1 MGSFK
6 LFGFYIR
13 LPFLLFWMTELLV
26 CMGAVQ
32 LAALIRF
39 AASPLAIEETLPSLN
54 LATVVFGVVMT
65 ISLVAFGLYQAHF
78 RGGALGVLMRIALG
92 FIAGSIALMMIFYL
106 FPETYMG
113 RGVTGIAIVV
123 SFFTIGTI
131 RPLFLP
137 LVEQDTLKR
146 RIAVIGTGQT
156 AATILRRLRRR
167 ADRRG
172 FYVVHYLDF
181 DEGEVLVDADRVLA
195 APASLYEY
203 CRENDVQE
211 LVVALND
218 RRARVPSDQLI
229 ECRLKGV
236 KVVEIHAFFERE
248 AGFLPLDLVRPSW
261 FIYAEGFRVNRAE
274 EVFKRLTDVLASLV
288 LLAISWPVM
297 LITALAIKIEC
308 RFDGPIFYIQDRVGF
323 AGRTFGVIKF
333 RSMTVDAEKHGAQ
346 WATKNDA
353 RVTRVGEVI
362 RMMRIDELPQILN
375 VLRGDMSLVGPRPER
390 PNFVDELTQK
400 VPYYA
405 ERHQVKPG
413 LTGWAQVS
421 YPYGA
426 SDEDARKK
434 HEFDLYYVKNH
445 TLFLDIFIMLQTVE
459 VVLLGKGAR

>member
-1 MGSFK
+1 MGS
-6 LFGFYIR
+6 LTILGFYIR
-13 LPFLLFWMTELLV
+13 TPFLLFWMTELLV

-32 LAALIRF
+32 LAAFIRF
-39 AASPLAIEETLPSLN
+39 GGSTTSIEETLPLLN

-65 ISLVAFGLYQAHF
+65 FSLVAFGLYQSHF

-92 FIAGSIALMMIFYL
+92 FLAGSIALMIVFYL
-106 FPETYMG
+106 FPDSYMG
-113 RGVTGIAIVV
+113 RGVTAIAIVV

-137 LVEQDTLKR
+137 LVEQETLKR
-146 RIAVIGTGQT
+146 RVSVIGVGET
-156 AATILRRLRRR
+156 ASTIFARLRRR

-172 FYVVHYLDF
+172 FNIVHFLDLG
-181 DEGEVLVDADRVLA
+181 EGSVQVDPERVFK
-195 APASLYEY
+195 SDKTLYEY
-203 CRENDVQE
+203 CVEHDVEE
-211 LVVALND
+211 LVVALDD
-218 RRARVPSDQLI
+218 RRSRLPGDQLI

-236 KVVEIHAFFERE
+236 KVVEIHGFFERE
-248 AGFLPLDLVRPSW
+248 AGFLPLELVRPSW
-261 FIYAEGFRVNRAE
+261 FIYADGFRVNRAE
-274 EVFKRLTDVLASLV
+274 EVLKRLTDVSASL
-288 LLAISWPVM
+288 LLLGISWPVM
-297 LITALAIKIEC
+297 LLTALAIKIEC
-308 RFDGPIFYIQDRVGF
+308 RFKGPIFYTQDRIGF
-323 AGRTFGVIKF
+323 AGKSFGVIKF
-333 RSMTVDAEKHGAQ
+333 RSMTVDAEKDGAQ
-346 WATKNDA
+346 WATRNDS
-353 RVTRVGEVI
+353 RVTKVGEVI

>member
-1 MGSFK
+1 MGSLK
-6 LFGFYIR
+6 ILGFYVR
-13 LPFLLFWMTELLV
+13 TPFLLFWMTELLV

-32 LAALIRF
+32 LAALVRF
-39 AASPLAIEETLPSLN
+39 GRNSETLSETLPSLG
-54 LATVVFGVVMT
+54 LATVVFSIVMT
-65 ISLVAFGLYQAHF
+65 VSLVAFGLYQTHF

-92 FIAGSIALMMIFYL
+92 FLVGSIALMIVFYL

-113 RGVTGIAIVV
+113 RGVTAIAIVV

-131 RPLFLP
+131 RPLFMP

-146 RIAVIGTGQT
+146 RIVVLGAGKV
-156 AATILRRLRRR
+156 ASTIFSRLRRR

-172 FYVVHYLDF
+172 FHVVHFLDF
-181 DEGEVLVDADRVLA
+181 DEGKIQVDPERVHKV
-195 APASLYEY
+195 PDSIYEH
-203 CRENDVQE
+203 CVKNDIE
-211 LVVALND
+211 EIVVALDD
-218 RRARVPSDQLI
+218 RRSRLPGDQLI
-229 ECRLKGV
+229 DCRLKGL
-236 KVVEIHAFFERE
+236 KVLEIHGFFERE
-248 AGFLPLDLVRPSW
+248 AGFLPLDLIRPSW
-261 FIYAEGFRVNRAE
+261 FIYAEGFRVNRAA
-274 EVFKRLTDVLASLV
+274 EVLKRLTDISASL
-288 LLAISWPVM
+288 LLLCVSWPVM
-297 LITALAIKIEC
+297 LLTALAIKIEC
-308 RFDGPIFYIQDRVGF
+308 RFDGTLFYTQDRVGY
-323 AGRTFGVIKF
+323 AGKTFGVIKF
-333 RSMTVDAEKHGAQ
+333 RSMREDAEKDGAQ
-346 WATKNDA
+346 WATRNDS
-353 RVTRVGEVI
+353 RVTRVGEFI
-362 RMMRIDELPQILN
+362 RMTRIDELPQILN

-390 PNFVDELTQK
+390 PQFVEELKQK

>member
-1 MGSFK
+1 MGSINI
-6 LFGFYIR
+6 FGFYIR
-13 LPFLLFWMTELLV
+13 IPFLLFWMTELLV

-39 AASPLAIEETLPSLN
+39 GSNSTSIHETLPSLS
-54 LATVVFGVVMT
+54 LATVVFGAVMT
-65 ISLVAFGLYQAHF
+65 VSLVAFGLYQAHF

-92 FIAGSIALMMIFYL
+92 FFAGSIALMMVFYL
-106 FPETYMG
+106 FPDTYMG

-146 RIAVIGTGQT
+146 RLTVIGAGKT
-156 AATILRRLRRR
+156 AATIFSRLRRR

-172 FYVVHYLDF
+172 FYVVHFLDF
-181 DEGEVLVDADRVLA
+181 NEGEVHVDADRVLA
-195 APASLYEY
+195 APESLYEY
-203 CRENDVQE
+203 CQKNDVQE
-211 LVVALND
+211 LVVALDD
-218 RRARVPSDQLI
+218 RRNRLPGDQLI
-229 ECRLKGV
+229 ECRLKGL
-236 KVVEIHAFFERE
+236 KVVEIHGFFERE
-248 AGFLPLDLVRPSW
+248 SGFLPLDLVRPSW

-274 EVFKRLTDVLASLV
+274 EVLKRLTDIAASL
-288 LLAISWPVM
+288 LLLSISWPVM
-297 LITALAIKIEC
+297 LLTALAIKIEC
-308 RFDGPIFYIQDRVGF
+308 NFQGPVFYTQDRVGF
-323 AGRTFGVIKF
+323 AGRHFGVIKF
-333 RSMTVDAEKHGAQ
+333 RSMSVDAEKDGAQ
-346 WATKNDA
+346 WATKNDS
-353 RVTRVGEVI
+353 RVTKVGEII
-362 RMMRIDELPQILN
+362 RVMRIDELPQILN

-390 PNFVDELTQK
+390 PNFVEELTQK

>member
-1 MGSFK
+1 
-6 LFGFYIR
+6 
-13 LPFLLFWMTELLV
+13 MTELLV

-39 AASPLAIEETLPSLN
+39 GGSTASIAETLPSLS

-65 ISLVAFGLYQAHF
+65 VSLVAFGLYQAHF

-92 FIAGSIALMMIFYL
+92 FLAGSIALMMVFYL
-106 FPETYMG
+106 FPNTYMG

-146 RIAVIGTGQT
+146 RIAVIGTGTT
-156 AATILRRLRRR
+156 ASTIFGRLRRR

-172 FYVVHYLDF
+172 FYVVHFLDF
-181 DEGEVLVDADRVLA
+181 NEGNILVDSDRVHE
-195 APASLYEY
+195 APKSLYEY
-203 CRENDVQE
+203 CRKNDIQE
-211 LVVALND
+211 LVVALDD
-218 RRARVPSDQLI
+218 RRSRLPGDQLI
-229 ECRLKGV
+229 DCRLKGI
-236 KVVEIHAFFERE
+236 KVVEIHTFFERE
-248 AGFLPLDLVRPSW
+248 AGFLPLDLVKPSW
-261 FIYAEGFRVNRAE
+261 FIYADGFRVNRAE
-274 EVFKRLTDVLASLV
+274 EVLKRLTDITASLL

-308 RFDGPIFYIQDRVGF
+308 RFNGPIFYSQDRVGF
-323 AGRTFGVIKF
+323 AGRNFGVIKF
-333 RSMTVDAEKHGAQ
+333 RSMTVDAEKDGAQ

-353 RVTRVGEVI
+353 RVTKVGEII

-390 PNFVDELTQK
+390 PNFVEELTQK